1 MAETIRVE
9 VAYVEPGR
17 QFLQSL
23 RLADGATLA
32 DAVAASGLQQRFP
45 ALDLEQGRFGI
56 FSRSATPATRLRDGD
71 RVEVY
76 RPLVANPKD
85 VRRQRAIR
93 SAAAAKS

>member
-1 MAETIRVE
+1 MAEAIRVE

-23 RLADGATLA
+23 RLAAGATLA
-32 DAVAASGLQQRFP
+32 DAVAASDLTQQFP

-56 FSRSATPATRLRDGD
+56 FSRPATPATALQDGD

-76 RPLVANPKD
+76 RPLIANPKE

-93 SAAAAKS
+93 NAAPKA

>member
-1 MAETIRVE
+1 MAEAIRVE

-23 RLADGATLA
+23 RLADGATVA
-32 DAVAASGLQQRFP
+32 DAVAASDLRQQFP
-45 ALDLEQGRFGI
+45 ALDLAQGRFGI
-56 FSRSATPATRLRDGD
+56 FSRPATAATRLHDGD

-76 RPLVANPKD
+76 RPLIANPKE

-93 SAAAAKS
+93 NAAPKV

>member
-1 MAETIRVE
+1 MAEAICVE

-23 RLADGATLA
+23 RLAGGATLA
-32 DAVAASGLQQRFP
+32 DAVAASDLRRQFP
-45 ALDLEQGRFGI
+45 ALDLERGRFGI
-56 FSRSATPATRLRDGD
+56 FSRPAAPATRLRDGD

-76 RPLVANPKD
+76 RPLIANPKD

-93 SAAAAKS
+93 NAAAAKS

>member
-1 MAETIRVE
+1 MAEAIRVE

-23 RLADGATLA
+23 RLADGATVA
-32 DAVAASGLQQRFP
+32 DAVAASELRLRFP
-45 ALDLEQGRFGI
+45 ALDLEQSRFGI
-56 FSRSATPATRLRDGD
+56 FSRPATPATRLQDGD

-76 RPLVANPKD
+76 RPLIANPKE

-93 SAAAAKS
+93 NAAPKA

>member
-1 MAETIRVE
+1 MAEAIRVE

-23 RLADGATLA
+23 RLVAGATVA
-32 DAVAASGLQQRFP
+32 DAVAASELRLRFP

-56 FSRSATPATRLRDGD
+56 FSRPATPATRLQDGD

-76 RPLVANPKD
+76 RPLIANPKE
-85 VRRQRAIR
+85 VRRQRALR
-93 SAAAAKS
+93 NAAPKA